1 VIFLIVKVNIR
12 FKSKLIHILS
22 TSCE

>member
-12 FKSKLIHILS
+12 FKSKLIHTLS